1 MKQNAGLFRGER
13 GESAVGAR
21 GERGEKGERGLPGAN
36 GRDGKDGAPG
46 RAGKDGLPGRDGANG
61 RDLAPVSDEEF
72 RGRLGDVLR
81 GGLRLGYSVSGPPG
95 PAGVAGPPGT
105 TNYNDLLN
113 LPTLGSVASTAAS
126 LYTLVADTGTAA
138 STAASTYALAANIG
152 TAASTAA
159 STYALAANIGTAA
172 STAASTYA
180 RAADIVG
187 ATYTPSLTNVANLDG
202 STTFSFQ
209 YTLVNNMVTVSG
221 RVQVDPTAPA
231 AVTGLGIALPI
242 ASDFQ
247 ASSDC
252 GGVAFATNIAG
263 QGAGIVADTVNNRAL
278 MQFVSTDLT
287 AQPMAVMFQYQV
299 L

>member
-159 STYALAANIGTAA
+159 STYA
-172 STAASTYA
+172 

-187 ATYTPSLTNVANLDG
+187 ATYTPALTNVANLDG

-221 RVQVDPTAPA
+221 RVQIDPAAPA
-231 AVTGLGIALPI
+231 TVTGLGIALPI

-252 GGVAFATNIAG
+252 GGIAFATGIAG
-263 QGAGIVADTVNNRAL
+263 QGAGIIADTVNNRAL

-299 L
+299 I